1 MRDTTRCVDP
11 AATIGT
17 SRCSRAFVSSE
28 ARGGQLETRVGS
40 FNTWHHTKFDQVGNG
55 PGSSNFGQVTFA
67 FNPRVFQLGG
77 KIYF

>member
-1 MRDTTRCVDP
+1 
-11 AATIGT
+11 
-17 SRCSRAFVSSE
+17 VSSE